1 MTFINGN
8 KGVTLGSIG
17 DGNVQLKSTRI
28 TAEQGDIQLV
38 AGNGISLQANT
49 DVTIRGDNGYD
60 DIRKNTLQGQSL
72 QIQNKKADVV
82 IDNTTLTTSV
92 GGLSING
99 EGKTTLSNSEL
110 NSKGNIELSAKDHL
124 TLRNIEANAD
134 KHMAVSSK
142 RTFTSIVSM
151 VQQQL
156 QLFGILRVLLT

>member
-1 MTFINGN
+1 M
-8 KGVTLGSIG
+8 
-17 DGNVQLKSTRI
+17 
-28 TAEQGDIQLV
+28 
-38 AGNGISLQANT
+38 
-49 DVTIRGDNGYD
+49 TIRGDHGYD

-142 RTFTSIVSM
+142 KNICFNSKYGSTATPVVWDSSSSVNLKANGILSM
-151 VQQQL
+151 V
-156 QLFGILRVLLT
+156 GMDHI